1 MPRPPKRILPLLLAL
16 ALTFLIAAC
25 TAPHDLGANTTD
37 TDLWE
42 VDERPDTEVPNQYP
56 DGRAL
61 GGDDHGGE
69 GDHGD
74 EEDDG
79 HD

>member
-1 MPRPPKRILPLLLAL
+1 MPRPLRRILPLLLAL

-25 TAPHDLGANTTD
+25 TAPHDLGGKTD
-37 TDLWE
+37 SDLWE
-42 VDERPDTEVPNQYP
+42 VEERPDTEVPNQYP

-69 GDHGD
+69 EDPD
-74 EEDDG
+74 EEGDDG